1 MLTINLY
8 NKPTFA
14 DFFENTRL
22 LSAINNDFVKHKRAL
37 RMHLESLA
45 NQYADGDL
53 DNFFNM
59 TDKIYAK
66 KISEVKTQEE
76 YDALFNGLYDEA
88 CIASVIATDI
98 RTYCAIVE
106 YYIDKIKYHESV
118 ICPCCGREMD
128 EEVLNTW
135 QADLE
140 EHKRLAIFYKDFYEA
155 RHKNLATMRQ
165 LAEEKGFDP
174 LNWQKDLKQ
183 TFGTLARVE
192 EIEGEP
198 SEVSQVLDDLRAKA
212 ATEETR
218 VAVKTAKQWLSG
230 RGVE

>member
-14 DFFENTRL
+14 EFLENARL
-22 LSAINNDFVKHKRAL
+22 LSAINNDFAKHKRAL
-37 RMHLESLA
+37 RMHLESFA

-53 DNFFNM
+53 GKFFDIA
-59 TDKIYAK
+59 DKIYAH
-66 KISEVKTQEE
+66 KISDVTTQEE

-106 YYIDKIKYHESV
+106 YYIDQIKYHESV

-135 QADLE
+135 QADLD
-140 EHKRLAIFYKDFYEA
+140 EHRHLEFFYNEFYKA
-155 RHKNLATMRQ
+155 RRKNLATMRQ
-165 LAEEKGFDP
+165 LAENKKFDP

-183 TFGTLARVE
+183 TLGTLARVE
-192 EIEGEP
+192 EIEDEP

-212 ATEETR
+212 AEEEKR
-218 VAVKTAKQWLSG
+218 VAIQAAEEWLAG
-230 RGVE
+230 RSQN